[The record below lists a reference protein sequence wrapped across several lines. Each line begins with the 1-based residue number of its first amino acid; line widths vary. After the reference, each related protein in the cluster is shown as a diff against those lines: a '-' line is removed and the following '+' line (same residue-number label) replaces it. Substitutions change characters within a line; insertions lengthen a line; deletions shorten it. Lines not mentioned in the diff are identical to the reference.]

1 LFPLVLWAWIGH
13 TMNCLRDLRV
23 SRLWGLASILPVV
36 LAIWLDR
43 ENLRIAS
50 GLVLLVAF
58 VAQLVIVLIKPP
70 FDTEPIKVVDSDGPQ
85 E

>member
-1 LFPLVLWAWIGH
+1 
-13 TMNCLRDLRV
+13 LRDLRV